1 MRGGPGDRVCYRE
14 AKDRLDNIGVMFG
27 VLLKFVFCE
36 GLLGCCPA
44 AVQARLIATDLQ
56 GLFHAE
62 PVNVTLL
69 PWVVRMEES
78 LASHNEVREGK
89 RGVRA

>member
-1 MRGGPGDRVCYRE
+1 MLGTPFESG
-14 AKDRLDNIGVMFG
+14 FG
-27 VLLKFVFCE
+27 E